1 MHPEFSQQLLHF
13 HRDELDRTLERSNMR
28 REAAHRPAVRP
39 PEAVTL
45 RLCCVGDDNTL
56 DRLAVLEG
64 VPVPKGR
71 HVVAEI
77 GGQVVA
83 AMPLA
88 GGRPLGDPFRFTAH
102 LFPLLELRVAQLT
115 GEPSR
120 RRFFALRGAVRRL
133 SRAY

>member
-1 MHPEFSQQLLHF
+1 MHPEFTERMLHDYR
-13 HRDELDRTLERSNMR
+13 HELDRKLEVANLR
-28 REAAHRPAVRP
+28 REAARSSARP

-45 RLCCVGDDNTL
+45 RLCCVGDDDTL
-56 DRLAVLEG
+56 DRLAALEG

-77 GGQVVA
+77 GGVVVA

-88 GGRPLGDPFRFTAH
+88 GGRPLADPFRLTGH
-102 LFPLLELRVAQLT
+102 LFPLLELRAAHLT
-115 GEPSR
+115 GESTRR
-120 RRFFALRGAVRRL
+120 RRFAFRGAVRRL

>member
-1 MHPEFSQQLLHF
+1 MHPEFTERMLHDYR
-13 HRDELDRTLERSNMR
+13 HELDRKLELSNMR
-28 REAAHRPAVRP
+28 REAARQSERP

-45 RLCCVGDDNTL
+45 RLCCVGDDDTL
-56 DRLAVLEG
+56 DRLAILEG

-77 GGQVVA
+77 GGRVVA

-88 GGRPLGDPFRFTAH
+88 GGRPLGDPFRFTEH
-102 LFPLLELRVAQLT
+102 LFPLLELRAAQLT
-115 GEPSR
+115 GEPPR
-120 RRFFALRGAVRRL
+120 RRLLALRGAVRRL

>member
-1 MHPEFSQQLLHF
+1 MHPEFTERMLHDYR
-13 HRDELDRTLERSNMR
+13 HELDRKLELSNMR
-28 REAAHRPAVRP
+28 REAARQSERP

-45 RLCCVGDDNTL
+45 RLCCVGDDDTL
-56 DRLAVLEG
+56 DRLAILEG

-77 GGQVVA
+77 GGRVVA

-88 GGRPLGDPFRFTAH
+88 GGRPLGDPFRFTEH
-102 LFPLLELRVAQLT
+102 LFPLLELRVGAAHRRAASP
-115 GEPSR
+115 PSP
-120 RRFFALRGAVRRL
+120 ALRGAVRRL